1 MIDTVMIFAAGF
13 GTRMKGI
20 TKDTPKP
27 LIEIAG
33 KPFLHHVLEF
43 CVQSGR
49 FKKIIINTHYL
60 PNLIVESVEKFKLK
74 KKNLP
79 EIFIVEEKEYIR
91 ETGGA
96 IKNAKDYIGNSDAIF
111 TINSDSIIRQNI
123 DTNTD
128 VDVDIF
134 NKMEKFWHSKKM
146 DFLLLLS
153 KRDDVVGEEVGDFD
167 IDELGLLSREKP
179 SSQRNF
185 TYTGL
190 QIMNPAIAI
199 NNEENVFPIYKLQL
213 NAIYKSY
220 GIVNDGKLLHA
231 NSQEHIKEIEEFL
244 SKVS

>member
-1 MIDTVMIFAAGF
+1 MIDTIMIFAAGF

-20 TKDTPKP
+20 TKDIPKP
-27 LIEIAG
+27 LIELNK

-43 CVQSGR
+43 CLQSGR

-60 PNLIVESVEKFKLK
+60 PNLVVESVKQFTSTKN
-74 KKNLP
+74 NLP

-96 IKNAKDYIGNSDAIF
+96 IKNAKDYIGNSEAIF
-111 TINSDSIIRQNI
+111 TINSDSIIRPNVNANV
-123 DTNTD
+123 NTD
-128 VDVDIF
+128 VFD
-134 NKMEKFWHSKKM
+134 KMESFWRSKKM

-153 KRDDVVGEEVGDFD
+153 NRADVVGEEVGDFD

-190 QIMNPAIAI
+190 QIMNPALAI
-199 NNEENVFPIYKLQL
+199 NNEENVFPISGLQT
-213 NAIYKSY
+213 NKAYKSY
-220 GIVNDGKLLHA
+220 GIVNDGKFFHA

-244 SKVS
+244 SKESQ